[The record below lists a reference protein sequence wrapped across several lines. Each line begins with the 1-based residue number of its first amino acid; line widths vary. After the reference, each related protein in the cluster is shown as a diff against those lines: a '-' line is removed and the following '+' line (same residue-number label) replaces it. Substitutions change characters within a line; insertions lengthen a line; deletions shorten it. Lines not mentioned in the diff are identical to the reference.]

1 MSSKE
6 KDEGELLERI
16 FHEPSRLA
24 IMSALCAAEKGM
36 SFGELKEACDLTDG
50 NLNRHLAV
58 LSDADV
64 VRIEKA
70 FVDARPRTTI
80 ILTKTGLSRFM
91 EYLDALTD
99 VLKKARSAIPAEKRK
114 PFVALRRTAE
124 A

>member
-1 MSSKE
+1 MSPKE
-6 KDEGELLERI
+6 KDDGELLERI

-36 SFGELKEACDLTDG
+36 TFGELKETCDLTDG

-58 LSDADV
+58 LSEAGA

-70 FVDARPRTTI
+70 FVDARPRTTVL
-80 ILTKTGLSRFM
+80 LTKTGLARFM

-99 VLKKARSAIPAEKRK
+99 VLKKARSAIPVEKRK
-114 PFVALRRTAE
+114 QAVLLRRTAE

>member
-1 MSSKE
+1 MSPKE

-58 LSDADV
+58 LSEAGT
-64 VRIEKA
+64 VRIEKT
-70 FVDARPRTTI
+70 FVDARPRTTV
-80 ILTKTGLSRFM
+80 ILTKAGLARFM

-99 VLKKARSAIPAEKRK
+99 VLKKARNAIPAEKRK
-114 PFVALRRTAE
+114 QFVPLRRTAE

>member
-1 MSSKE
+1 MSPKE

-99 VLKKARSAIPAEKRK
+99 VLKKARNAIPAEKRK

>member
-1 MSSKE
+1 MSPKE

-58 LSDADV
+58 LSEAGT
-64 VRIEKA
+64 VRIEKT
-70 FVDARPRTTI
+70 FVDARPRTTV
-80 ILTKTGLSRFM
+80 ILTKTGLARFM

-99 VLKKARSAIPAEKRK
+99 VLKKARNAIPAEKRK
-114 PFVALRRTAE
+114 QFVPLRRTAE

>member
-1 MSSKE
+1 MSPKE
-6 KDEGELLERI
+6 KDDGELLERI

-24 IMSALCAAEKGM
+24 IMSTLCAAEKGM
-36 SFGELKEACDLTDG
+36 TFGELKETCDLTDG

-58 LSDADV
+58 LSEAGA

-70 FVDARPRTTI
+70 FVDARPRTTVL
-80 ILTKTGLSRFM
+80 LTKTGLARFM

-99 VLKKARSAIPAEKRK
+99 VLKKARSAIPVEKRK
-114 PFVALRRTAE
+114 QAVLLRRTAE